1 MKYKKS
7 IFVII
12 VIIMVSAVFYISD
25 KLENKSE
32 KEDISAWVVDWDLEQ
47 GLDEVKEYNLSS
59 VQLFAAYFD
68 EDGDLFLPQNLIDI
82 IENKDKIKENNKLYI
97 TVVND
102 IVKNDG
108 SSIQKDSKIIKDILL
123 QKERRE
129 YHINQL
135 VKLVCEGGFNGL
147 DLDYEKID
155 SELWNEYANFIDE
168 LGKEL
173 KKNKKELRVILEPR
187 SPIDKVNLPKEYEY
201 VMMAYNL
208 YGYHSGPGPKADKEF
223 IKELSKKVN
232 DNLDNARM
240 AFSLGGFDWCE
251 DGKIKALTYVDAN
264 NLAKE
269 NDSKLNRDK
278 DSGVLYFDYIDSN
291 GKKHSVWYSDNET
304 IRIWKETSKENHINK
319 FALWRLGKSI

>member
-1 MKYKKS
+1 MKYKKC
-7 IFVII
+7 IFII
-12 VIIMVSAVFYISD
+12 FTIIMVFLGYYISY
-25 KLENKSE
+25 KFKNKYE
-32 KEDISAWVVDWDLEQ
+32 KEDVSAWVVDWQLQE

-59 VQLFAAYFD
+59 LQLFAAYFD
-68 EDGDLFLPQNLIDI
+68 ENGDLFLPQNLIDI
-82 IENKDKIKENNKLYI
+82 IEKKDKSEANKKLYI

-102 IVKNDG
+102 IVKTDG
-108 SSIQKDSKIIKDILL
+108 SSVQKNGEIIKDILL
-123 QKERRE
+123 QNERRK

-135 VKLVCEGGFNGL
+135 VKLVCEGGFIGL

-155 SELWNEYANFIDE
+155 SELWNEYADFIDE

-187 SPIDKVNLPKEYEY
+187 SPIDKVSLPKEYEY

-208 YGYHSGPGPKADKEF
+208 YGYHSEPGPKANKEF
-223 IKELSKKVN
+223 IKELSKKAT
-232 DNLDNARM
+232 DNLDDIRI

-251 DGKIKALTYVDAN
+251 GENPKALTYVDAN
-264 NLAKE
+264 NLVKE

-278 DSGVLYFDYIDSN
+278 DSGALYFDYIDSN

-304 IRIWKETSKENHINK
+304 IRIWKETAKESHINK

>member
-1 MKYKKS
+1 M
-7 IFVII
+7 
-12 VIIMVSAVFYISD
+12 
-25 KLENKSE
+25 
-32 KEDISAWVVDWDLEQ
+32 
-47 GLDEVKEYNLSS
+47 
-59 VQLFAAYFD
+59 
-68 EDGDLFLPQNLIDI
+68 
-82 IENKDKIKENNKLYI
+82 
-97 TVVND
+97 
-102 IVKNDG
+102 
-108 SSIQKDSKIIKDILL
+108 
-123 QKERRE
+123 
-129 YHINQL
+129 
-135 VKLVCEGGFNGL
+135 
-147 DLDYEKID
+147 DYEKID
-155 SELWNEYANFIDE
+155 YELWNEYANFIDA

-173 KKNKKELRVILEPR
+173 KRNKKELRVILEPR

-304 IRIWKETSKENHINK
+304 IRIWKETAIRNNINK